1 MRERIGRK
9 VRENPQ
15 LVAFLLAVFALG
27 MGNGIFQTTY
37 NNYLN
42 DTFSI
47 DATARGALEF
57 PRELPGFLVALL
69 AGSLFFLAENRVAA
83 LASVFTGVGMIGLG
97 LTDSGW
103 NQMLLFT
110 ILWSVGQHV
119 EMPMRSAIA
128 MQLGTSKQHG
138 RRLGQA
144 AAARVGANVLG
155 AGAVWLVIE
164 GMGNNYLL
172 TFVIGGAAACLG
184 GLFYMR
190 MKAAQHKQKRGK
202 LVIKRKY
209 TLYYVLCTLFGA
221 RKQVFITFA
230 PWVLVTI
237 YHQPAST
244 IAKLW
249 IVSSVIGVFF
259 QQGLGGLIDSWG
271 ERRVLMADG
280 AALVLICMGY
290 AFANRLGLP
299 EGWAIWMLYG
309 CYIMDQL
316 LFGVENARS
325 SYLAK
330 IAEGPE
336 DVSPSLSMGI
346 TLNHAV
352 SMLVPFIG
360 GKYIWD
366 AFGWEYVFVAAAL
379 LSVGTII
386 AASRVRTP
394 DRDGDNGVDRDEL
407 ERKLAVAA
415 DASEQWDGE
424 ETEGGL
430 RTGG

>member
-1 MRERIGRK
+1 MTMREKLGQKMRD
-9 VRENPQ
+9 NPQ

-27 MGNGIFQTTY
+27 VGNGIFQTTY
-37 NNYLN
+37 NNYL
-42 DTFSI
+42 DDVFGIS
-47 DATARGALEF
+47 ATARGALEF

-69 AGSLFFLAENRVAA
+69 AGALFFLVENRVAA
-83 LASVFTGVGMIGLG
+83 LASVFTGVGMLGLG

-110 ILWSVGQHV
+110 IVWSIGQHV

-128 MQLGTSKQHG
+128 MQLGSEKQHG

-144 AAARVGANVLG
+144 SAARVGANVLG

-164 GMGNNYLL
+164 GIGHNYLL
-172 TFVIGGAAACLG
+172 IFIIGGAASVLG
-184 GLFYMR
+184 GLFYIR
-190 MKAAQHKQKRGK
+190 MKAKQRAQKRRK
-202 LVIKRKY
+202 LVVKRKY
-209 TLYYVLCTLFGA
+209 SLYYVLCALFGA

-230 PWVLVTI
+230 PWVLVTV
-237 YHQPAST
+237 YGEPAST
-244 IAKLW
+244 FAKLW

-259 QQGLGGLIDSWG
+259 QQGLGDLIDTWG
-271 ERRVLMADG
+271 ERKVLMADG
-280 AALVLICMGY
+280 AMLVMICLGY
-290 AFANRLGLP
+290 AFANDMGLP
-299 EGWAIWMLYG
+299 EGWPVWLLYG
-309 CYIMDQL
+309 CYVLDQL

-330 IAEGPE
+330 IAEQPE

-346 TLNHAV
+346 TLNHAI

-360 GKYIWD
+360 GKYLWD
-366 AFGWEYVFVAAAL
+366 VYGYESVFMAAAAL
-379 LSVGTII
+379 SVLTTI

-394 DRDGDNGVDRDEL
+394 PGGSGAEREVEEEL
-407 ERKLAVAA
+407 EAA
-415 DASEQWDGE
+415 AGVSEQWDGE

-430 RTGG
+430 RADE